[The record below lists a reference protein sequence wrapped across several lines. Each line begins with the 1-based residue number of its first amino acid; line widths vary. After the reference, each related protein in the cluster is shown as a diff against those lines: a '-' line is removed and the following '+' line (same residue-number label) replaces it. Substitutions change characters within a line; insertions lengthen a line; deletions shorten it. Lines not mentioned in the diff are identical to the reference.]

1 MYKQNVSLVIIIN
14 NDKDFNFQEYS
25 LDYMNL
31 PWGPQQATWIVR
43 DLPNKHTELLHVEH
57 NLSHENKKEENSK
70 RLENTHAYIT
80 IFLGKLFVVYTE
92 SG

>member
-43 DLPNKHTELLHVEH
+43 DLPNKHTEL
-57 NLSHENKKEENSK
+57 
-70 RLENTHAYIT
+70 
-80 IFLGKLFVVYTE
+80 
-92 SG
+92 